1 MKRFTTKSLVLAAA
15 FAAVAVGA
23 SAQTLSAEIPF
34 NFRMGDAAMAPGAY
48 QFNIGY
54 GSSGVARIQMTSI
67 ETKKSVLVLPQSR
80 RDAAK
85 AWIAAGVPKLAF
97 SCAEGNCALTT
108 VWTGTDSTALVL
120 AAPRRKNHDTAEIRV
135 VTLNGVKAE

>member
-97 SCAEGNCALTT
+97 SCAEGNCALT
-108 VWTGTDSTALVL
+108 GPALTAQPSCSPHP
-120 AAPRRKNHDTAEIRV
+120 AARITTPPKFV
-135 VTLNGVKAE
+135 SSL